1 MQRNWHCKGVLRY
14 EVGEFIRNQF
24 QKLLIS
30 NEKSYLEDW
39 ILLGKKEQGQVE
51 VLWYKDQNPQVKCH
65 TAKRIWM
72 ALLLSLPNYLQAVAD
87 DTWVTGVYAKMWLY
101 TTANDGDPVF
111 ITGAA
116 QGWSRHKFLMLR
128 TQEEYLLGWE
138 RHPVDNWDCTSVKKY
153 LNYYVFFHTTS
164 AHLQ

>member
-1 MQRNWHCKGVLRY
+1 MLRY

-65 TAKRIWM
+65 TAKRI
-72 ALLLSLPNYLQAVAD
+72 
-87 DTWVTGVYAKMWLY
+87 
-101 TTANDGDPVF
+101 
-111 ITGAA
+111 
-116 QGWSRHKFLMLR
+116 
-128 TQEEYLLGWE
+128 
-138 RHPVDNWDCTSVKKY
+138 
-153 LNYYVFFHTTS
+153 
-164 AHLQ
+164 